1 MSLCLGKCIRELK
14 ASEFKWDLSGG
25 EEEPLVVSAGTAALW
40 LSVLACHWKI
50 FPHRQVEK
58 CR

>member
-1 MSLCLGKCIRELK
+1 MSLCLGKCISELK

-40 LSVLACHWKI
+40 LSVLVWLWKM
-50 FPHRQVEK
+50 FQHRQVEK
-58 CR
+58 CL